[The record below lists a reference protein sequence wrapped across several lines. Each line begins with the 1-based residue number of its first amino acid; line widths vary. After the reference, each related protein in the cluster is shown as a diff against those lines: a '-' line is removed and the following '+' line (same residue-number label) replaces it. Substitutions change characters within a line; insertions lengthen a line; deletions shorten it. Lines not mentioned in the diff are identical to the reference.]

1 MIQISKDEARIVRK
15 YFPKLH
21 MRRTANKYYAE
32 ESTALLKLLSRGGE
46 RKDVKCDC

>member
-1 MIQISKDEARIVRK
+1 MFQISKDEARIVRK

-32 ESTALLKLLSRGGE
+32 ESAALLKLLGRDGT
-46 RKDVKCDC
+46 RKDVTCAC